1 MKMGIF
7 YRNNGAITVFL
18 SLILVPILI
27 LAGIAVDAV
36 RIYGAKAIVSDSAEL
51 TMNAALASYDQV
63 LKDVYGILT
72 ISADENEL
80 SNNLIKYF
88 ENTVNSMGLQFNED
102 DSYTRAIISDIK
114 NIIGSKEQLDFNNL
128 IDVETV
134 DFIAKG
140 IDGTQLYYPET
151 VKRQIVDY
159 MKYRGVVSIGG
170 NFLDKIN
177 MFKEVPKQQ
186 EVIETK
192 VEYENSLS
200 DIDSLCKEIYAAM
213 IKYNNLKKELN
224 NYTIEDFYKDSKK
237 GTSSYIGLEDINRLL
252 ITAYSNTSLI
262 ENPSKIIVNTSGLS
276 YHNVYSYLN
285 SQIAENIIN
294 NIGVLDDK
302 KGVEETIKYFFNI
315 NESSNDIVK
324 IIKYFDVIPD
334 KFDDYRRELIREHE
348 REERLAREEAKKN
361 NVPFVP
367 SENTALI
374 IAENEY
380 SALMQVLNNQ
390 IPTINNYY
398 GDLENRKNYI
408 SNLIN
413 TELEKL
419 NSDLNKK
426 HLLVKDIKNQA
437 SIASEKLDV
446 LLKDVIPDVESKNKE
461 WQKKLNSLSEGD
473 VKNSLKYQYD
483 EISKTLDKNEIKKLK
498 DIMISNKNY
507 YEKYLL
513 NLDNTKYL
521 SKLFI
526 KDKLSMSISSLSRTI
541 SFNNRNY
548 DLAISEA
555 DEMFLNNFY
564 APSTSNLNGL
574 NTNDFVESSFYQ
586 YLNKVY
592 KKLIDENN
600 DSDIYKEEAEDK
612 KENLFELVNSTVN
625 TYKEETNKKATLN
638 LVPTDGNIYEDL
650 ATTLI
655 NVSLNENIKE
665 VDKLSS
671 KEDLASNK
679 KIAKNQA
686 KVMKDSVGIIEGLG
700 KFTGNLAEGARD
712 NLFLTEY
719 MTEMFSCHTTNI
731 DNSIEKTL
739 SGIEISK
746 ENNYLF
752 GTEMEY
758 ILWGKKGEDTNKN
771 NIYTVSSIFGLRFVL
786 NTIYAYTD
794 MEIKTFTLAA
804 AISLAGFTGF
814 GVPLVQNIL
823 ILAIAMGES
832 AMDISKLLKGENV
845 VLYKTYTTWVLKPSG
860 ISREAISY
868 TLKTTTEKALDN
880 MSNKIIELAER
891 TTDEN
896 VHKVETAF
904 DEFSESLANDLA
916 ISVSNLVITP
926 IQTELTIWLETNALT
941 KDELNSTIDGVYK
954 SLREEIA
961 KEPESFTKNIK
972 LMVFDL
978 FLEEKLEQLKS
989 KINNAI
995 STLDNNVEALKL
1007 KVEGY
1012 IKDSIADINNEAKTI
1027 IFKNGY
1033 EKLKNEAKESFN
1045 KITDDVKQ
1053 NANKVID
1060 DFVNKL
1066 TVGDIAINDTSFK
1079 PSITTNLTISYKEYI
1094 KIFLF
1099 SGMLAG
1105 KDNIYISRMCDL
1117 IKLNLVCATNAP
1129 MQEFNLKNS
1138 YTMVSINTRTSVRT
1152 TFMRHKLFANPWD
1165 ENKCYINYST
1175 IYGY

>member
-51 TMNAALASYDQV
+51 TMNTALASYDQV

>member
-1 MKMGIF
+1 MGIF

-51 TMNAALASYDQV
+51 AMNTALASYDQV

-224 NYTIEDFYKDSKK
+224 NYTIEDFYIDSKK

-262 ENPSKIIVNTSGLS
+262 ENPSQIIVNTSRLS
-276 YHNVYSYLN
+276 YHDVYSYLN

-294 NIGVLDDK
+294 NIGILDDK
-302 KGVEETIKYFFNI
+302 KGVEEIIKYFFNI
-315 NESSNDIVK
+315 NKNSNEIVK
-324 IIKYFDVIPD
+324 IIKYFDVLPD

-374 IAENEY
+374 NAENEY

-390 IPTINNYY
+390 IPTISNYY

-408 SNLIN
+408 SKLVK
-413 TELEKL
+413 TEFEKL
-419 NSDLNKK
+419 NSELNKK
-426 HLLVKDIKNQA
+426 YLLVKDIKNQA

-461 WQKKLNSLSEGD
+461 WHKKISSLSEGD

-498 DIMISNKNY
+498 DIMMSNKNY
-507 YEKYLL
+507 YEKYLF

-526 KDKLSMSISSLSRTI
+526 KDKLNVSISSLSRTI
-541 SFNNRNY
+541 SFNNYNF

-564 APSTSNLNGL
+564 APDSSNLSGL
-574 NTNDFVESSFYQ
+574 NTKDFIESPFYQ
-586 YLNKVY
+586 YLNKIY

-638 LVPTDGNIYEDL
+638 LVPTDGDIYEDL

-671 KEDLASNK
+671 KEDLAANK

-686 KVMKDSVGIIEGLG
+686 KVMKDSAGIIEGLG
-700 KFTGNLAEGARD
+700 KFTGDLAEGARD

-719 MTEMFSCHTTNI
+719 MTEIFSCHTTNI

-758 ILWGKKGEDTNKN
+758 ILWGQKGGDTNKN
-771 NIYTVSSIFGLRFVL
+771 KIYTVSSIFGLRFVL

-860 ISREAISY
+860 ISREAVSY
-868 TLKTTTEKALDN
+868 TLKTVTEKALDN
-880 MSNKIIELAER
+880 MSNMIIELAEN

-896 VHKVETAF
+896 VYKVETAF

-995 STLDNNVEALKL
+995 TNLNNNVEALKL

-1012 IKDSIADINNEAKTI
+1012 IKDSIADITNEAKTI

-1060 DFVNKL
+1060 DFVNKV
-1066 TVGDIAINDTSFK
+1066 TIGDIAINDTSFK
-1079 PSITTNLTISYKEYI
+1079 PSITTNLTINYKEYI

-1129 MQEFNLKNS
+1129 MPEFKLKNS
-1138 YTMVSINTRTSVRT
+1138 YTMISINTRTSVRT